1 MQPIPANI
9 TQFFQTNH
17 VVSIATY
24 ADGTIWSACCF
35 YVFDEPAAR
44 LIVLT
49 SQKTKHGR
57 LMAANPHIAG
67 TVAGQPGSITKIS
80 GIQFTARARL
90 LEDDGL
96 LSISETA
103 GDPDKLDQQEL
114 IALLATHGF
123 TPVRQYGN
131 RRNYTVNFAVADTK
145 R

>member
-90 LEDDGL
+90 LEDEAAKKPIG
-96 LSISETA
+96 SGKKA
-103 GDPDKLDQQEL
+103 DQ
-114 IALLATHGF
+114 
-123 TPVRQYGN
+123 
-131 RRNYTVNFAVADTK
+131 RRVSHIKFVS
-145 R
+145 